1 MTFSL
6 SRIAGATCHFVLV
19 FLACTLLC
27 RAFAFLLF
35 FFNSASVDIW
45 FLCCLLVPRGG
56 GCYAVRY
63 AGDLREGVRHGKGI
77 FKFRNGAEYD
87 GQWIRGRMDGYGSYL
102 WPDAKIY
109 KGTWESGLR
118 HGEGTLSFPSGER

>member
-1 MTFSL
+1 MHTVPHVCFFFCCFVFVHC
-6 SRIAGATCHFVLV
+6 GAT
-19 FLACTLLC
+19 
-27 RAFAFLLF
+27 
-35 FFNSASVDIW
+35 VDI
-45 FLCCLLVPRGG
+45 CCLCLLLYWCRVWC

-63 AGDLREGVRHGKGI
+63 AGDLSEGVRHGKGI
-77 FKFRNGAEYD
+77 LKFRNGAEYD
-87 GQWIRGRMDGYGSYL
+87 GQWARGRMDGYGSYL